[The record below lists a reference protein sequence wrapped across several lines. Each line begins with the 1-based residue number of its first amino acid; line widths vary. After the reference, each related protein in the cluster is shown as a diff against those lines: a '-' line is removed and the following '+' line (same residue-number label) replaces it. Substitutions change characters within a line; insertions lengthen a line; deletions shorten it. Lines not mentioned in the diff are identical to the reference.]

1 MFSVS
6 ELFSEAVT
14 KRMDSD
20 VEVANFLSGGI
31 DSTAIIK
38 SLNDQ
43 NYLINS
49 YSVGYKN
56 DKYDESYWFNQVVKK
71 YDLNH
76 HTQYL
81 SKNDISEDIEAAI
94 SSFDEPY
101 ADPSIVPSYTLSRLI
116 SEKYK
121 VAISGDGGDELLGGY
136 IRLQNLFLRKKYLN
150 SFKYLNK
157 IYPNSLGTGNKF
169 IKNSKNFNEAYSSYF
184 EDLNFTRL
192 LGIDNNQNPLN
203 GLMSNVEDEYKKA
216 LITDYNFYLS
226 EMMMLKVD
234 RTSMANSL
242 EVRSPFV
249 DHKLV
254 EYIVGSSYEY
264 FDKDKPKKLLKNQ
277 LSSDFDNAFLNR
289 KKMGFVFNLENWIY
303 SNINEIKDV
312 INSDTLS
319 SNLNLEV
326 IDKLSI
332 NKSRIN
338 AQRIWKLYII
348 EKYIS
353 RL

>member
-1 MFSVS
+1 M
-6 ELFSEAVT
+6 
-14 KRMDSD
+14 
-20 VEVANFLSGGI
+20 
-31 DSTAIIK
+31 
-38 SLNDQ
+38 
-43 NYLINS
+43 
-49 YSVGYKN
+49 
-56 DKYDESYWFNQVVKK
+56 
-71 YDLNH
+71 
-76 HTQYL
+76 
-81 SKNDISEDIEAAI
+81 
-94 SSFDEPY
+94 
-101 ADPSIVPSYTLSRLI
+101 
-116 SEKYK
+116 
-121 VAISGDGGDELLGGY
+121 
-136 IRLQNLFLRKKYLN
+136 
-150 SFKYLNK
+150 
-157 IYPNSLGTGNKF
+157 
-169 IKNSKNFNEAYSSYF
+169 
-184 EDLNFTRL
+184 NFTRL